1 MFQLTL
7 QEHISECIV
16 EKIVFVSVLQ
26 TQEPIVEIVMLLSGA
41 DSAAHWSQ
49 IVNFPGQ
56 QTVETNSQRI
66 GGWLWAPKRQPS
78 RTFPYLR
85 RG

>member
-56 QTVETNSQRI
+56 QTVETNSQRT
-66 GGWLWAPKRQPS
+66 GGWLWAPK
-78 RTFPYLR
+78 
-85 RG
+85 